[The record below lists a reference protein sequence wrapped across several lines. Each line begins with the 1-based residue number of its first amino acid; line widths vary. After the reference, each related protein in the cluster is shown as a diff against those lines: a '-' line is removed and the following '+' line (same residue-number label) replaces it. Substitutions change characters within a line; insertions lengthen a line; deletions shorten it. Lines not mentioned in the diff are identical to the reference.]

1 MSIQSRS
8 YESAQESI
16 QYSLRQT
23 QRASRTIAALSE
35 ERINAIL
42 QDVADSALK
51 ETAFILA
58 ENKRD
63 LERMPE
69 TDPKYDRLKLTEERI
84 ASIAADIRKVAG
96 LSSPLGSILE
106 KKTLENGI
114 NLEKISVPMGVIG
127 IVYEARPNVTFDVFA
142 LCLKA
147 GSASALK
154 GGSDAE
160 FSNKAIISLIHKVLE
175 KHGITPFAANLLPP
189 DRESTSAILNAVGF
203 VDVIIPRGS
212 QGLIDFVRQNSR
224 VPVIETGAGIV
235 HIYFDASGDAAL
247 GANAIFNSKT
257 RRVSVCNAL
266 DTVIIHRERLQD
278 LSALVQKCAEKNVQI
293 FADDEAIQALNGSY
307 PASLLAPAEPVHFGT
322 EFLDYKMSIKT
333 VGNLEEALD
342 HIAEYSSKHSEAI
355 IASNE
360 AVQEQFLR
368 SVDAA
373 VVYANTSTAFT
384 DGGQFGLGAE
394 IGISTQKLHARGPM
408 ALREITSYKWLARG
422 SGQVRS

>member
-1 MSIQSRS
+1 MTH
-8 YESAQESI
+8 QESI
-16 QYSLRQT
+16 LTSLRQT
-23 QRASRTIAALSE
+23 QRASRSIATLSE
-35 ERINAIL
+35 DLINTIL
-42 QDVADSALK
+42 HDLAELTVQK
-51 ETAFILA
+51 TAFIIA

-63 LERMPE
+63 LGRMPE

-84 ASIAADIRKVAG
+84 KTIAADIRNVAT
-96 LSSPLGSILE
+96 LPSPLGIVLE
-106 KKTLENGI
+106 KKILENGI

-160 FSNKAIISLIHKVLE
+160 FSNKAVISLIHQVLE
-175 KHGITPFAANLLPP
+175 NHNLTPFAANLLPA
-189 DRESTSAILNAVGF
+189 DRESTSTILNAVGL

-212 QGLIDFVRQNSR
+212 QGLIDFVRKTSR

-235 HIYFDASGDAAL
+235 HIYFDASGDTAL
-247 GANAIFNSKT
+247 GADIIFNAKT

-266 DTVIIHRERLQD
+266 DTLIIHRERLHD
-278 LSALVQKCAEKNVQI
+278 LPLLVGKCAEKNVQI
-293 FADDEAIQALNGSY
+293 FADSESLAVLNSSY
-307 PASLLAPAEPVHFGT
+307 PTSLLAAAEPEHYGT

-333 VGNLEEALD
+333 VNNLEEALD

-355 IASNE
+355 ITTNKE
-360 AVQEQFLR
+360 VQEKFLR

-373 VVYANTSTAFT
+373 VVYANASTAFT
-384 DGGQFGLGAE
+384 DGGQFALGAE

-422 SGQVRS
+422 SGQIRA